1 MDHDLDPLAGSG
13 LFGMNFDE
21 SSLQEDTTN
30 GLFDAQFADSLLNTN
45 PGAADSPGPGDG
57 DKSGNSNNNGLLD
70 MGWPFGDGSFDTSTL
85 LDLSSAADDNPPSF
99 MNEPDQSMA
108 FPPHTMAQALSQ
120 AASLPLTTVASHS
133 RASTSMEPERPTGMP
148 AVMSL
153 SQSAATPF
161 PTASRAP
168 APGMMGQGAPNV
180 STGTPP
186 NPTAN
191 QLFAIPGGANMATLQ
206 MLAAS
211 GQLTPQMQMH
221 LMNQMAAQNRMMTA
235 AGQPMHSVAPRPM
248 SQAMTGT
255 FNPALR
261 AMGENRPPMQ
271 AFPPNFN
278 PMAAQM
284 SPGTPTSHMASTM
297 RPPSRGATPV
307 NMATGRPSPSTSP
320 ALPAAHPSRQSPS
333 ALVGLKSPAHGTQ
346 LLSDPA
352 GSPLA
357 ASPATF
363 TSPKPSR
370 NIATASTP
378 KSAAPAST
386 TTPTNKSESQ
396 SKRHSASQ
404 SDHPSP
410 GPIKSSMD
418 PLVSEDLFGTPR
430 KGNYN
435 PMIPGKT
442 TLKKIEDLRTG
453 LKFPEGCI
461 NPPKLRELLDMTYTE
476 FTQFLTMFLK
486 EFIKNN
492 PERKNVKEFKNPQLD
507 NADVDLKKL
516 FWFVVGSGGFWV
528 VARQKLWKAIG
539 LEMKVSQN
547 NPAAPLLRRWYDDF
561 LLPVEE
567 TYVYPRNANTIAE
580 VEAHVQRT
588 RKKAKR
594 KVSQL
599 EAVTSPALSSPRDT
613 PEPLPTGPALTPSR
627 SGGAVKMGPSGLG
640 GANPM
645 LNAQFKRARPSPAS
659 DARSLSATLAASA
672 QPGAMGANRASGS
685 GGPATTG
692 PDQPTSL
699 WQPAEVHASLTGG
712 HDLRTMVSAAQA
724 KAMVPNPMRPG
735 TVHISDIV
743 RCLQSGLDLEIAQ
756 ALNLLLVMSYSN
768 PNQLSLS
775 HGPDLV
781 PALLELQVSLL
792 LDIQRETQSR
802 SDQPQTPPMSGSENG
817 DEPNVTA
824 PRLDLPGVDRAVFAN
839 ENYSARL
846 ARACEY
852 SLALATLWQNLAAT
866 STNAEVMAHNPT
878 FLRVLQQTL
887 LCHHFEAETTTRPHH
902 WLYLNEYR
910 KLLLQLVS
918 HLASHLQL
926 AQWVLAEYLVKLFKA
941 VMHPFIGGGTS
952 AVGISPTVYEHHTW
966 LALDAFCKL
975 TATDTN
981 RACLAELDF
990 GLMKAMLDIVTSCC
1004 THWDQQLQS
1013 GLQVTSGVATE
1024 MVPSGGDLPKATRM
1038 AYLLHSVLA
1047 LYNLVVIADPE
1058 KLPPEARMV
1067 ASSMAATQPD
1077 HSLAAGEESGDSGGN
1092 QQGTPPTNGLASS
1105 SSSPA
1110 TASKHLPSGYSVRT
1124 ASDSFRSAILHHPVL
1139 VRKLLNTVAS
1149 IQQTVAA
1156 DAQSLV
1162 PRETLALVSQIQ
1174 AQKSTAAIGT
1184 KALPNLTLPRHPV
1197 RAGSMMSSHG
1207 VGGGG
1212 ISGSFLSP
1220 TSADYDS
1227 LEGTVCIR
1235 VLEIL
1240 CAIFPSDEAF
1250 CQSFLPDLIT
1260 LSQFPPPSPA
1270 YARLLNMLMVSSSK
1284 ATQC

>member
-21 SSLQEDTTN
+21 SSLQEDTNN
-30 GLFDAQFADSLLNTN
+30 GLFDTQFADSLLNTN
-45 PGAADSPGPGDG
+45 PDAAHGPGES
-57 DKSGNSNNNGLLD
+57 DKSGSGNQSGLLD
-70 MGWPFGDGSFDTSTL
+70 IDWPFGDGAFDTNTL
-85 LDLSSAADDNPPSF
+85 LDLSGAAEDNPSSF

-108 FPPHTMAQALSQ
+108 QAP
-120 AASLPLTTVASHS
+120 SLPLTGMMSQPQ
-133 RASTSMEPERPTGMP
+133 ASTSIGSKRPMGVP
-148 AVMSL
+148 VAISHAMSL
-153 SQSAATPF
+153 SQPATMPF
-161 PTASRAP
+161 STASQPP
-168 APGMMGQGAPNV
+168 APGMMGQGAPNMPMGV
-180 STGTPP
+180 AP
-186 NPTAN
+186 NPTVSQPNA
-191 QLFAIPGGANMATLQ
+191 FPGSAANMTTFQA
-206 MLAAS
+206 MAAA
-211 GQLTPQMQMH
+211 GQLTPQMQMQMH
-221 LMNQMAAQNRMMTA
+221 LMSQAAAQNRMMAA
-235 AGQPMHSVAPRPM
+235 AGQPMHSAAPRPM
-248 SQAMTGT
+248 PSGMTGA
-255 FNPALR
+255 FNPALH
-261 AMGENRPPMQ
+261 AMGGNRMSMQ

-278 PMAAQM
+278 PMTGQM
-284 SPGTPTSHMASTM
+284 SPGNPTSHMAPTM
-297 RPPSRGATPV
+297 RPPSRSATPV
-307 NMATGRPSPSTSP
+307 NMVMGRPSPSTSP
-320 ALPAAHPSRQSPS
+320 ALSTTHPSHQSPS
-333 ALVGLKSPAHGTQ
+333 ALAGLKSPAHGAQ
-346 LLSDPA
+346 LLSDPV

-357 ASPATF
+357 ASPAAF
-363 TSPKPSR
+363 TSPKPSMKT
-370 NIATASTP
+370 ATTP
-378 KSAAPAST
+378 KSMVPAPM
-386 TTPTNKSESQ
+386 TTPTNKSEPQ
-396 SKRHSASQ
+396 PKRRSVSQ
-404 SDHPSP
+404 SDNLSP
-410 GPIKSSMD
+410 GPTKSSVD
-418 PLVSEDLFGTPR
+418 LLGSEDLPATPR

-453 LKFPEGCI
+453 LKFPERCI

-492 PERKNVKEFKNPQLD
+492 PDRKNVKEFKNPQLD
-507 NADVDLKKL
+507 NTDVDLKKL

-588 RKKAKR
+588 RKKGKR

-599 EAVTSPALSSPRDT
+599 DAVTSPALSSPRGT
-613 PEPLPTGPALTPSR
+613 PEPLPTDPALTPSR
-627 SGGAVKMGPSGLG
+627 SGGAIKMGPSGLSG
-640 GANPM
+640 VNPM

-659 DARSLSATLAASA
+659 DARSLGAAL
-672 QPGAMGANRASGS
+672 PLNANLASGPGGS
-685 GGPATTG
+685 GTTAPG
-692 PDQPTSL
+692 QPTSL

-712 HDLRTMVSAAQA
+712 HDLRAMMSAAQA
-724 KAMVPNPMRPG
+724 KAMVPNLLRPG
-735 TVHISDIV
+735 TVHVSDIT

-756 ALNLLLVMSYSN
+756 ALNLLLAMSFSN

-775 HGPDLV
+775 HGPELV
-781 PALLELQVSLL
+781 QALLELQVNLL
-792 LDIQRETQSR
+792 VDIQREAQSR
-802 SDQPQTPPMSGSENG
+802 SSPPKTPPMSGSENG
-817 DEPNVTA
+817 DEPNAAA
-824 PRLDLPGVDRAVFAN
+824 PRLNLPGVNRALFAN

-852 SLALATLWQNLAAT
+852 SLALATLWQNLTAT
-866 STNAEVMAHNPT
+866 GANAEVMARNPV

-887 LCHHFEAETTTRPHH
+887 VCHHFEAEDTTRPHH

-918 HLASHLQL
+918 HLAPHLQL
-926 AQWVLAEYLVKLFKA
+926 AQWVLAECLVKLFKT
-941 VMHPFIGGGTS
+941 VMHPFLGGGT
-952 AVGISPTVYEHHTW
+952 AAAEIPTTAYEHHTW

-990 GLMKAMLDIVTSCC
+990 SLMKAMLDIVICCC
-1004 THWDQQLQS
+1004 THWDQRLQP
-1013 GLQVTSGVATE
+1013 GLQVTSGVATG
-1024 MVPSGGDLPKATRM
+1024 MVPSGGDLSKATRM

-1067 ASSMAATQPD
+1067 ASSMAATRSD
-1077 HSLAAGEESGDSGGN
+1077 HDMMTDETSGGGG
-1092 QQGTPPTNGLASS
+1092 QQGTPPTNGSALG
-1105 SSSPA
+1105 SPT

-1139 VRKLLNTVAS
+1139 VRKLLNTVAN
-1149 IQQTVAA
+1149 IQQTVAV

-1174 AQKSTAAIGT
+1174 AQRSTSATGT
-1184 KALPNLTLPRHPV
+1184 MALPNLTLPRHPV

-1220 TSADYDS
+1220 TSADYDT

-1235 VLEIL
+1235 ILEIL
-1240 CAIFPSDEAF
+1240 CAIFPNDEAF

-1270 YARLLNMLMVSSSK
+1270 YARLLNMLMTSSSK
-1284 ATQC
+1284 ATPC